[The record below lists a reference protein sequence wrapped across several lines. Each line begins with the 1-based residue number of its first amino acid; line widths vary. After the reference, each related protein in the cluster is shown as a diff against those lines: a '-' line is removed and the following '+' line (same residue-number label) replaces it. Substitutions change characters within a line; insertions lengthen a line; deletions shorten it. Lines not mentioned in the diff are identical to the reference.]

1 MGKSKSSKSIKKS
14 RRKIIDESFL
24 GSEGKRHTTNISE
37 FIEEPHKKSEVCTL
51 VPPKENTDLN
61 KDNSWIFEI
70 TSLEDEVFSFYP
82 DYHLRLEISITQEL
96 FDAADATKSLGQGLL
111 FKKKIGA
118 SDANDP
124 NPIAFQPSSSG
135 LSLFNDIDISYMNY
149 YNERSLT
156 YPQSGTFL
164 NILTA
169 QDLLFAPEPEF
180 HKIQNSLN
188 NEKISPK
195 FMVGQEKSIT
205 VDSGMASRKFSKIHE
220 NATDAP
226 FIQGV
231 INNPV
236 SGNNAASG
244 KIHYVYIPRNPFVAV
259 NNYLHHRY
267 KLPYTVIFPP
277 NSTLRIVFHKNQ
289 IPIKYL
295 MDNQEADSLIQTKNG
310 KVNFS
315 DATFNKRNVKV
326 HIHKAHLLIKR
337 TKLIPSKEF
346 PLNSYFFSN
355 IMMNHFELM
364 ELSSATSQKIPIIW
378 RTEEPPLYIIISF
391 IRQQDIVFNS
401 TVNLPQALN
410 KFYLPEYLTSLSI
423 RQRDYINELYDGI
436 KIKNLNIPDYHPS
449 KAQYIEY
456 IKRQGFVGP
465 DFTFEELFCTDVG
478 KGAGFCNCFPISL
491 VGRDISS
498 SLYSK
503 GLELELEFTQSN
515 TTGWFVSARLC
526 GLAHQNFT
534 KLTEKQYKVEF
545 SYDKNQ

>member
-24 GSEGKRHTTNISE
+24 GSEGKRYTTNISE

-61 KDNSWIFEI
+61 KDSSWIFEI

-82 DYHLRLEISITQEL
+82 DYHLRLEVSITQEL

-118 SDANDP
+118 ADAKDP
-124 NPIAFQPSSSG
+124 NPVAFQPSSSG

-149 YNERSLT
+149 FNERSLT

-164 NILTA
+164 NILAA
-169 QDLLFAPEPEF
+169 QDLLFAPESDF

-188 NEKISPK
+188 NEKISPN

-205 VDSGMASRKFSKIHE
+205 PDVNMSARKFSKIHTS
-220 NATDAP
+220 ATDAP
-226 FIQGV
+226 YIEGV

-236 SGNNAASG
+236 SANNAASG

-259 NNYLHHRY
+259 NNYLHNRY

-289 IPIKYL
+289 IPMKYL
-295 MDNQEADSLIQTKNG
+295 MENQEADSLIQASNG
-310 KVNFS
+310 HQNFA
-315 DATFNKRNVKV
+315 DATFNKRNVKI
-326 HIHKAHLLIKR
+326 HIHKAHLLVKR

-355 IMMNHFELM
+355 IMVNHFDLI
-364 ELSSATSQKIPIIW
+364 ELSQATSKKIPIIW

-410 KFYLPEYLTSLSI
+410 KFFLPQFLTSISI

-436 KIKNLNIPDYHPS
+436 QIKNLDKPDYHPS

-478 KGAGFCNCFPISL
+478 KGGGFCNCFPISL

-515 TTGWFVSARLC
+515 TTGWFASARLC
-526 GLAHQNFT
+526 GLGHQNFT